1 MMAPILE
8 IFQTVCFC
16 ITCVILVL
24 CQNRLFSMWR
34 EMRAELFWLRKWI
47 YRERRRGSRS
57 MIAGTLVNVRG
68 IDSDN
73 SVKGSG
79 LEKAD

>member
-1 MMAPILE
+1 MMALILE

-34 EMRAELFWLRKWI
+34 EMRAELFLLRKRI
-47 YRERRRGSRS
+47 YRERRSGSYLPDHEH
-57 MIAGTLVNVRG
+57 TKYL
-68 IDSDN
+68 
-73 SVKGSG
+73 K
-79 LEKAD
+79 LERERLREKS